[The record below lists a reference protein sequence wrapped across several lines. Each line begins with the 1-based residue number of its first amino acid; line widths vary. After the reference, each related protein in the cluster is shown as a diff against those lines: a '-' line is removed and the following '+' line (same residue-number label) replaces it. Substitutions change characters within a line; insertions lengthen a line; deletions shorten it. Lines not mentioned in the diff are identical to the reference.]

1 MERIAER
8 LERQSQRIAQMQR
21 DCETFAIAHQDQRIK
36 LLNIVNLAN
45 QFDETEHKTIDTK
58 LVSEMIKTALEQ

>member
-8 LERQSQRIAQMQR
+8 LEQQSRRIVQMQR
-21 DCETFAIAHQDQRIK
+21 DCEAFAIAHQDQRIK
-36 LLNIVNLAN
+36 LLNMVNLAN
-45 QFDETEHKTIDTK
+45 QFDETEHETIDTK